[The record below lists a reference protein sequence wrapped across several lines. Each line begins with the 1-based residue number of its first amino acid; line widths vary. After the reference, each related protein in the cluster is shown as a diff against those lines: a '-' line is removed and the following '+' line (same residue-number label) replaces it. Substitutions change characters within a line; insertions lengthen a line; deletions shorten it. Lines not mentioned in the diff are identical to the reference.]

1 MYNIYY
7 RLRSIY
13 EEQTPKV
20 VVLCTDVCY
29 SKFSDETYL
38 QAAIGDITDE
48 LIPLV
53 RFHDNWKDLTPENL
67 FEEHDY
73 TWRDP
78 NKGYM
83 PITDVAA
90 CLRGEYMYYDGRTEP
105 LPFLVGVYME
115 RIADLCAE
123 HGSELLLITVPASSS
138 WNLTRHD
145 GVQAFADAHGL
156 PYIDYNMAE
165 NDPGIDWLF
174 DTPDGGSHLNVLGSE
189 KLTAALGPILWKT
202 TTCPTTAASPALKPG
217 TPTRPATP
225 PRWTQPAP
233 PPRRTPASSAPRWR
247 KAASCQNKTENAPA
261 VCGACLHGP
270 GHLYRIGSGF
280 RARSHQRVA
289 HQRLPAGVDRIHRVL
304 QRRGAALGRFFQPD
318 AALLGA
324 DKMQRAVARRCVGA
338 LVRQRPRQHPGG
350 RGLLFGVRAVCA
362 ACAV

>member
-1 MYNIYY
+1 MKLWIKHALHITAFLLVLAAAVFLAGHYLMPHSNRYLSGYTAGGLLGEDFDTVDVLVMGDSNAAQGIAPMQWYTKNGVTGYTYASGWLSVYNIYY

-53 RFHDNWKDLTPENL
+53 RFHDNWKDLTPANL

-138 WNLTRHD
+138 WNQIGR
-145 GVQAFADAHGL
+145 AH
-156 PYIDYNMAE
+156 
-165 NDPGIDWLF
+165 
-174 DTPDGGSHLNVLGSE
+174 V
-189 KLTAALGPILWKT
+189 
-202 TTCPTTAASPALKPG
+202 
-217 TPTRPATP
+217 
-225 PRWTQPAP
+225 
-233 PPRRTPASSAPRWR
+233 
-247 KAASCQNKTENAPA
+247 
-261 VCGACLHGP
+261 
-270 GHLYRIGSGF
+270 
-280 RARSHQRVA
+280 
-289 HQRLPAGVDRIHRVL
+289 
-304 QRRGAALGRFFQPD
+304 
-318 AALLGA
+318 
-324 DKMQRAVARRCVGA
+324 
-338 LVRQRPRQHPGG
+338 
-350 RGLLFGVRAVCA
+350 
-362 ACAV
+362 

>member
-1 MYNIYY
+1 MKLWIKHALHITAFLLVLAAAVFLAGHYLMPHSNRYLSGYTAGGLLGEDFDTVDVLVMGDSNAAQGIAPMQWYTENGVTGYTYASGWLSVYNIYY

-53 RFHDNWKDLTPENL
+53 RFHDNWKDLTPANL

-156 PYIDYNMAE
+156 PYIDYNMPE

-189 KLTAALGPILWKT
+189 KLTAALGAYLVENYDLPDHRGEPGFEAWDAD
-202 TTCPTTAASPALKPG
+202 AASYA
-217 TPTRPATP
+217 ATMDTA
-225 PRWTQPAP
+225 R
-233 PPRRTPASSAPRWR
+233 
-247 KAASCQNKTENAPA
+247 AAAAQN
-261 VCGACLHGP
+261 
-270 GHLYRIGSGF
+270 
-280 RARSHQRVA
+280 
-289 HQRLPAGVDRIHRVL
+289 AGV
-304 QRRGAALGRFFQPD
+304 QRTALEESGQLPE
-318 AALLGA
+318 
-324 DKMQRAVARRCVGA
+324 
-338 LVRQRPRQHPGG
+338 
-350 RGLLFGVRAVCA
+350 
-362 ACAV
+362 